1 MKLYVSRT
9 SPYARVV
16 RMAIEELRMSAQVE
30 VIVVQ
35 TRVPECE
42 VNAFVPTGKVP
53 VLETDDGYYFAES
66 RLICQYLDALHT
78 DEPIV
83 DHDPL
88 EVDRAFEGVI
98 IGFLDG
104 VSVWIRELGRA
115 QAERSPGIVEQE
127 RARAER
133 CVDWLEQHLD
143 AIGERIDYPRLCLAA
158 ALVTLDERIEEH
170 TWRQRAPGLVKWY
183 EAFTRR
189 PSFQATRPQAAP
201 GASSEASPEGS

>member
-1 MKLYVSRT
+1 MKLYVTPT
-9 SPYARVV
+9 SPYVRVV

-53 VLETDDGYYFAES
+53 VLETDDGHYFAES

-78 DEPIV
+78 DDPIV

-88 EVDRAFEGVI
+88 EVDRAFEGVVT
-98 IGFLDG
+98 GFLDG
-104 VSVWIRELGRA
+104 VSVWVRELRRP
-115 QAERSPGIVEQE
+115 QAEQSPGVIEQE

-133 CVDWLEQHLD
+133 CVDWLEKNLD
-143 AIGERIDYPRLCLAA
+143 AIGDRIDYPRLCLGA
-158 ALVTLDERIEEH
+158 ALFTLEERIADPG
-170 TWRQRAPGLVKWY
+170 WRERAPGLAKWY
-183 EAFTRR
+183 VAFSQR
-189 PSFQATRPQAAP
+189 PSFQATRP
-201 GASSEASPEGS
+201 

>member
-16 RMAIEELRMSAQVE
+16 RMAIEELRLSAQVE
-30 VIVVQ
+30 IIVVR

-53 VLETDDGYYFAES
+53 VLETDDGHYFAES

-78 DEPIV
+78 DDPIV

-88 EVDRAFEGVI
+88 EADRAFEGVVT
-98 IGFLDG
+98 GFLDG

-115 QAERSPGIVEQE
+115 QVERSPGIVEQE

-158 ALVTLDERIEEH
+158 ALVTLDERVEENA
-170 TWRQRAPGLVKWY
+170 WRQRAPGLVEWFG
-183 EAFTRR
+183 AFSSR
-189 PSFQATRPQAAP
+189 PSFQATRPQASP
-201 GASSEASPEGS
+201 GASPEPSPGAS